1 MKFLFSFSII
11 FLNCFFVKADK
22 VYEFNTTCQQA
33 YQEIMQLKLNNG
45 QALINK
51 AKQQNPDNL
60 IPIVLENYIDFFV
73 LFFNEDN
80 AEFKIR
86 YPRFE
91 QRIKLLKDGPE
102 SSPFY
107 TFCLSAVYLHKSAV
121 NIKFDNKVRAALD
134 FQTAY
139 KYIKQNK
146 KSFPTFTPN
155 QLLYGSLEA
164 VAGTIPKGY
173 QWIAGLF
180 GIKGSITK
188 GINSVRHFVY
198 STNDPWANLMS
209 NEASFIY
216 CYLMFYIENKK
227 DEALK
232 FIKDK
237 KLDVVNNQLF
247 TYMAANLSLNNKQV
261 NEAEFIIENRN
272 KSAEYFSTPVWDFQ
286 LGFVHLYRL
295 QTSSAIKYFENYLRN
310 FRGNFYV
317 KDIYQKISWCYYLQ
331 GNIAKANEARK
342 NCINKGATV
351 TDADQQALREAKR
364 AKWDNPILLK
374 ARILNDGGFNKEAIN
389 ILQGKSSSSF
399 SDVGEQLEFNYRVG
413 RINDDLNNYDDAIA
427 FYLKAINIGENRTE
441 YYAARAALQIGMIY
455 EKRGNKKQ
463 AIKFYEQC
471 LDMDNHDYKNSLDQ
485 RAKSG
490 IARCTGN

>member
-1 MKFLFSFSII
+1 MKFLLTTSII
-11 FLNCFFVKADK
+11 ILNCFFIRANK

-33 YQEIMQLKLNNG
+33 YLEIMHLRLDNG

-60 IPIVLENYIDFFV
+60 IPVVLENYIDFFV
-73 LFFNEDN
+73 LFFNEDPL
-80 AEFKIR
+80 EFKKR
-86 YPRFE
+86 YPKFE
-91 QRIKLLKDGPE
+91 ERIKLLKQGSE

-146 KSFPTFTPN
+146 KAYPTFTPN
-155 QLLYGSLEA
+155 QLLYGSLQA

-180 GIKGSITK
+180 GIKGSITN
-188 GINSVRHFVY
+188 GINTVRHFAN
-198 STNDPWANLMS
+198 SSNDPWAKLMS
-209 NEASFIY
+209 NEAAFMY
-216 CYLMFYIENKK
+216 CYLMFYLENKK
-227 DEALK
+227 DESIQ

-237 KLDVVNNQLF
+237 KLDVVNNHLF
-247 TYMAANLSLNNKQV
+247 AYMAANLSLNNKQV
-261 NEAEFIIENRN
+261 NDAEIIINNRN
-272 KSAEYFSTPVWDFQ
+272 KSSEYFSTPVWDFL
-286 LGFVHLYRL
+286 LGFIHLYRL
-295 QTSSAIKYFENYLRN
+295 QTQQAINDFESYLQA
-310 FRGNFYV
+310 FKGNFYV

-331 GNIAKANEARK
+331 GNMTKAKEARK

-364 AKWDNPILLK
+364 GKWDNQILLK
-374 ARILNDGGFNKEAIN
+374 ARILNDGGFNKDAIN
-389 ILQGKSSSSF
+389 LLQGKSTSSF
-399 SDVGEQLEFNYRVG
+399 TDVGEQLEFNYRVG
-413 RINDDLNNYDDAIA
+413 RINDDLQNYDDAIA
-427 FYLKAINIGENRTE
+427 FYIKAINIGETRTE
-441 YYAARAALQIGMIY
+441 YYAARAALQIAMIH
-455 EKRGNKKQ
+455 EKRGDKKQ
-463 AIKFYEQC
+463 AIKFYEKC
-471 LDMDNHDYKNSLDQ
+471 IDMDNHDYKNSLDQ